1 MSGMRDRHKREEYC
15 IVRELSNQ
23 GNKAF
28 YIISLLHIH
37 MHTDATRCNLQQL
50 LPKLC
55 SSIYESKY
63 EPQSLFTLTL
73 LAFVII
79 KSDEGGESVNP
90 VVAIIAFTVPVL
102 FLVSSSTVVTTF
114 VERAVVSNLS
124 EWMGTR

>member
-1 MSGMRDRHKREEYC
+1 
-15 IVRELSNQ
+15 
-23 GNKAF
+23 
-28 YIISLLHIH
+28 
-37 MHTDATRCNLQQL
+37 MHTDATRRNLQQL
-50 LPKLC
+50 PPKLC

-63 EPQSLFTLTL
+63 EPQSLFTMTL